1 MCVKAYFVFY
11 WENPFS
17 VGLVG
22 QLFQLASNQVEKVEK
37 ALAVFFRG
45 LFPGV
50 TEFQPKYSIEKRQ
63 TDQVKLWLGLIAVE
77 HDQSVLK

>member
-1 MCVKAYFVFY
+1 MFY
-11 WENPFS
+11 LENLFS

-22 QLFQLASNQVEKVEK
+22 QLFQPTSNQVVKVEK